1 LRNLSGHVHTIPFS
15 TVDTVTNLTKE
26 YSYSVFEVGVA
37 YREDTDAVTEVLREI
52 GAEMQA
58 DPELGPLIL
67 EPLDVM
73 GVDKFDDSAVVI
85 KARFKTAPIKQW
97 TVGREFNRRMK
108 KRFDALGIEIPFP
121 HRTLFFGEDKAGRA
135 PAARIALEGADTA
148 EPPVREEAPKEDG

>member
-1 LRNLSGHVHTIPFS
+1 
-15 TVDTVTNLTKE
+15 
-26 YSYSVFEVGVA
+26 VFEVGVA